1 MDVWEEVAEDE
12 EPPDPEEE
20 AEAAEEEEEAPE
32 VFPAFLY
39 SFSRVW
45 VPASPSAFRETV
57 RWNFL
62 TAFSVFVPKIPSA
75 VPPR

>member
-1 MDVWEEVAEDE
+1 MEVLEEEAEV

-20 AEAAEEEEEAPE
+20 VAVEDEEEDPE
-32 VFPAFLY
+32 DFPAFWY
-39 SFSRVW
+39 NFSSVW
-45 VPASPSAFRETV
+45 VPASPSAFREAE

-75 VPPR
+75 VPPS